1 MRNPGSCEEIPLEQ
15 PADLSI
21 GKPLI
26 KVRAAMGSFEIPTD
40 RGVRRWVPA
49 ACGVLVFL
57 IPVVGWATRQ
67 LPYDTEYEA
76 IRYSSS
82 TPTDPVA
89 QLQKRIQAGE
99 VTLQLDARNGYLASL
114 LGELKISA
122 ASQILVFSKTSFQ
135 PGLIS
140 SHTPRAIYFSDN
152 VYVAWVQNSPVI
164 EISSLD
170 PNLGPVFYTLN
181 QEQSTFPRFKRETH
195 LCLRCHDS
203 YSLTGGGVPRYIL
216 GSGFADQSGQLVS
229 HEGWH
234 LTTDQTP
241 LNRRWGGWYVTGTHG
256 DQLHMGN
263 LVPRDAAEAVQLD
276 LAAGANLRDLDNL
289 IDTTPYLGK
298 HSDIVALMV
307 IEHQVHLQNLITR
320 VNYETRTALYRDTLR
335 NRELGQDPGYRSPAT
350 LKRIESDAEPLVRA
364 LLLADEAPL
373 GGPIAGTSGFASEFV
388 SQGPWDGHGRSL
400 RQLDL
405 TGRLFR
411 YPLSYLIY
419 SQAFEALP
427 DLAKKYI
434 YRRLGEVLGGQ
445 DKSAAFAHLSDVD
458 RQAIRE
464 ILEATK
470 TDFPGQ

>member
-1 MRNPGSCEEIPLEQ
+1 M
-15 PADLSI
+15 
-21 GKPLI
+21 
-26 KVRAAMGSFEIPTD
+26 VSFESRTD
-40 RGVRRWVPA
+40 RVVRRWVPA

-57 IPVVGWATRQ
+57 VPVVGWATRQ

-76 IRYSSS
+76 IAYSSS

-89 QLQKRIQAGE
+89 QLQQKIQAGE
-99 VTLQLDARNGYLASL
+99 MTLQFDARNGYLASL
-114 LGELKISA
+114 LEQLKISV

-135 PGLIS
+135 TGLIS
-140 SHTPRAIYFSDN
+140 SHTPRAIYFNDN
-152 VYVAWVQNSPVI
+152 VYVAWVQNSPVL
-164 EISSLD
+164 EIASLD
-170 PNLGPVFYTLN
+170 SNLGPVFYTLD
-181 QEQSTFPRFKRETH
+181 QQQSMPPGFNRETH

-216 GSGFADQSGQLVS
+216 GSGFANPSGQLVS

-241 LNRRWGGWYVTGTHG
+241 LSRRWGGWYVTGTHG

-320 VNYETRTALYRDTLR
+320 VNYETRTALFRETTR
-335 NRELGQDPGYRSPAT
+335 NRELGQDPDSRSAAT
-350 LKRIESDAEPLVRA
+350 LKSIESVAEPLVMA
-364 LLLADEAPL
+364 LLLVDEAPL

-388 SQGPWDGHGRSL
+388 NHGPWDGQGRSL
-400 RQLDL
+400 RHLDL

-419 SQAFEALP
+419 SQAFDALP
-427 DLAKKYI
+427 DLARKYI

-445 DKSAAFAHLSDVD
+445 DKSEAFAHLSDED
-458 RQAIRE
+458 RLAIRE
-464 ILEATK
+464 ILEETK

>member
-1 MRNPGSCEEIPLEQ
+1 
-15 PADLSI
+15 
-21 GKPLI
+21 
-26 KVRAAMGSFEIPTD
+26 
-40 RGVRRWVPA
+40 
-49 ACGVLVFL
+49 
-57 IPVVGWATRQ
+57 
-67 LPYDTEYEA
+67 
-76 IRYSSS
+76 
-82 TPTDPVA
+82 
-89 QLQKRIQAGE
+89 
-99 VTLQLDARNGYLASL
+99 
-114 LGELKISA
+114 
-122 ASQILVFSKTSFQ
+122 
-135 PGLIS
+135 
-140 SHTPRAIYFSDN
+140 
-152 VYVAWVQNSPVI
+152 
-164 EISSLD
+164 
-170 PNLGPVFYTLN
+170 
-181 QEQSTFPRFKRETH
+181 
-195 LCLRCHDS
+195 
-203 YSLTGGGVPRYIL
+203 VPRYIL

-388 SQGPWDGHGRSL
+388 SRGPWDGQGRSL